1 MDWLIIPGVIV
12 TSIGLGLLLYI
23 IARIWRAKK
32 QGLSDAGMKAQLQA
46 AIAWNLA
53 AMGCSAIGLII
64 VVLGVLL

>member
-12 TSIGLGLLLYI
+12 TCIGLGLLIYT

-32 QGLSDAGMKAQLQA
+32 QDVSEEEMKAQLQA
-46 AIAWNLA
+46 AIAWNLT
-53 AMGCSAIGLII
+53 AMGCSAIGLMI

>member
-12 TSIGLGLLLYI
+12 TCIGLGLLIYT

-32 QGLSDAGMKAQLQA
+32 QNVSEEEMKAHLQS

-53 AMGCSAIGLII
+53 AMSCSAIGLMI